1 MSNPTYSV
9 IIPIYNEQEIIPEL
23 YHRLTKTLTALES
36 DYEIIC
42 VDDGSQ
48 DRSYAMIKELSESD
62 SHIKLLSFSRNFGH
76 QAAVTAGLN
85 FATGEAVI
93 VMDGDLQDPPE
104 LIPQLAEKWRNGYD
118 VVYAIRKAR
127 KEGFFKKACYKAFYR
142 VLSAMSEIDIPLD
155 SGDFCL
161 MSKKVV
167 VRLNQ
172 LPERNRFIRGLRS
185 WVGFAQI
192 GIEYE
197 RDKRFAGKEK
207 YTFRKL
213 MTLALDGIFSFSKMP
228 LRMASILGFSISI
241 VSFLF
246 IFQTL
251 IEKLFF
257 DISPQ
262 GWTSTVI
269 IISFF
274 GGIQLIMIGL
284 VGEYLVRIYD
294 EVKQRPVYIL
304 KDMIGFK

>member
-1 MSNPTYSV
+1 MSQPIYSV
-9 IIPIYNEQEIIPEL
+9 IIPVYNEQEIIPEL
-23 YHRLTKTLTALES
+23 YHRLTKILTALES

-42 VDDGSQ
+42 VDDGSR
-48 DRSYAMIKELSESD
+48 DRSYGMIKELSESD
-62 SHIKLLSFSRNFGH
+62 SHIKLLAFSRNFGH

-85 FATGEAVI
+85 FANGEAVI

-104 LIPQLAEKWRNGYD
+104 LIPQLVEKWSDGYD

-127 KEGFFKKACYKAFYR
+127 KEGFFMRACYKAFYR
-142 VLSAMSEIDIPLD
+142 LLSSVSEIEIPLD

-161 MSKKVV
+161 MSKRVV
-167 VRLNQ
+167 DRLNQ
-172 LPERNRFIRGLRS
+172 LPERNRFVRGLRS

-284 VGEYLVRIYD
+284 MGEYLVRIYD